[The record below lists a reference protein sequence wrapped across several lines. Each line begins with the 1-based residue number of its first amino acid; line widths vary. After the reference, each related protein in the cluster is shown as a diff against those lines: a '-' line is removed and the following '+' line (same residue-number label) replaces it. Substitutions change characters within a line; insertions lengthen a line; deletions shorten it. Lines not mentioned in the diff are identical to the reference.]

1 MGLLKQYR
9 AKATTFRDGKKAADF
24 ESKEQNYTTS
34 SSITTTTKKQQRG
47 VNEGKNGFTSSPNN
61 NNNGFDKG
69 GDANTNKKWKSKRAG
84 AKERRIRI
92 LRSLPLSRALT
103 EQELVKMFKTV
114 LQPVRAKYGGAGFAK
129 PSVYVDISDEYFSE
143 KFQEL
148 FDEHVDGFGGKSLT
162 KLGKKNEEML
172 WKQRLKDKQG
182 REQFVVVKSH
192 DDDDEEDNSSHS
204 KKRQRRRRMMM
215 SKKGE
220 EENAATRGNEDDKTK
235 PFLSRKQRKLA
246 LQRGEVVL
254 ESNHSSDDK
263 KNHRKATFASE
274 LQKQA
279 LLAAAEAGF

>member
-24 ESKEQNYTTS
+24 ESKEQNYT
-34 SSITTTTKKQQRG
+34 SIITTTKKQQRG
-47 VNEGKNGFTSSPNN
+47 VNEGKNGFTSSPNNN

-103 EQELVKMFKTV
+103 EQELSKMFKTV

-162 KLGKKNEEML
+162 KMGKKNEEML
-172 WKQRLKDKQG
+172 WKQRLKEKQG

-192 DDDDEEDNSSHS
+192 DDDDEDNSSHS

-215 SKKGE
+215 TKKGE

>member
-103 EQELVKMFKTV
+103 EQELAKMFKTV

-162 KLGKKNEEML
+162 KMGKKNEEML
-172 WKQRLKDKQG
+172 WKQRLKEKQG

-192 DDDDEEDNSSHS
+192 DDDDEDNSSHS

-263 KNHRKATFASE
+263 KHHRKASFASE

>member
-24 ESKEQNYTTS
+24 ESKEQNYT
-34 SSITTTTKKQQRG
+34 SIITTTKKQQRG
-47 VNEGKNGFTSSPNN
+47 VNEGKNGFTSSPNNN

-103 EQELVKMFKTV
+103 EQELAKMFKTV

-162 KLGKKNEEML
+162 KMGKKNEEML
-172 WKQRLKDKQG
+172 WKQRLKEKQG

-192 DDDDEEDNSSHS
+192 DDDDEDNSSHS

-263 KNHRKATFASE
+263 KHHRKASFASE

>member
-24 ESKEQNYTTS
+24 ESKEQNYTS
-34 SSITTTTKKQQRG
+34 IITTTTKQQRG
-47 VNEGKNGFTSSPNN
+47 VNEGKNGFTSSPNNN

-103 EQELVKMFKTV
+103 EQELSKMFKTV

-162 KLGKKNEEML
+162 KMGKKNEEML
-172 WKQRLKDKQG
+172 WKQRLKEKQG

-192 DDDDEEDNSSHS
+192 DDDDEDNSSHS

-263 KNHRKATFASE
+263 KHHRKASFASE

>member
-103 EQELVKMFKTV
+103 EQELAKMFKTV

-162 KLGKKNEEML
+162 KMGKKNEEML
-172 WKQRLKDKQG
+172 WKQRLKEKQG
-182 REQFVVVKSH
+182 REQFVIVKSH
-192 DDDDEEDNSSHS
+192 DDDDEDNSSHS

-279 LLAAAEAGF
+279 SLAAAEAGF

>member
-24 ESKEQNYTTS
+24 ESKEQNYT
-34 SSITTTTKKQQRG
+34 SIITTTKKQQRG

-103 EQELVKMFKTV
+103 EQELSKMFKTV

-162 KLGKKNEEML
+162 KMGKKNEEML
-172 WKQRLKDKQG
+172 WKQRLKEKQG

-192 DDDDEEDNSSHS
+192 DDDDEDNSSHS

>member
-24 ESKEQNYTTS
+24 ESKEQNYT
-34 SSITTTTKKQQRG
+34 SIITTTKKQQRG

-103 EQELVKMFKTV
+103 EQELSKMFKTV

-162 KLGKKNEEML
+162 KMGKKNEEML
-172 WKQRLKDKQG
+172 WKQRLKEKQG
-182 REQFVVVKSH
+182 REQFVIVKSH
-192 DDDDEEDNSSHS
+192 DDDDEDNSSHS

-263 KNHRKATFASE
+263 KHHRKASFASE

>member
-24 ESKEQNYTTS
+24 ESKEQNYT
-34 SSITTTTKKQQRG
+34 SIITTTKKQQRG
-47 VNEGKNGFTSSPNN
+47 VNEGKNGFTSSPNNN

-103 EQELVKMFKTV
+103 EQELAKMFKTV

-162 KLGKKNEEML
+162 KMGKKNEEML
-172 WKQRLKDKQG
+172 WKQRLKEKQG

-192 DDDDEEDNSSHS
+192 DDDDEDNSSHS

-263 KNHRKATFASE
+263 KNHRKASFASE

>member
-24 ESKEQNYTTS
+24 ESKEQNYTS
-34 SSITTTTKKQQRG
+34 IITTTTKQQRG

-103 EQELVKMFKTV
+103 EQELSKMFKTV

-162 KLGKKNEEML
+162 KMGKKNEEML
-172 WKQRLKDKQG
+172 WKQRLKEKQG

-192 DDDDEEDNSSHS
+192 DDDDEDNSSHS

-215 SKKGE
+215 TKKGE

-263 KNHRKATFASE
+263 KHHRKASFASE

>member
-24 ESKEQNYTTS
+24 ESKEQNYTS
-34 SSITTTTKKQQRG
+34 IITTTTKQQRG
-47 VNEGKNGFTSSPNN
+47 VNEGKNGFTSSPNNN

-103 EQELVKMFKTV
+103 EQGLSKMFKTV

-162 KLGKKNEEML
+162 KMGKKNEEML
-172 WKQRLKDKQG
+172 WKQRLKEKQG

-192 DDDDEEDNSSHS
+192 DDDDEDNSSHS

-215 SKKGE
+215 TKKGE

-263 KNHRKATFASE
+263 KHHRKASFASE

>member
-34 SSITTTTKKQQRG
+34 SSITTTKKQRG

-103 EQELVKMFKTV
+103 EQELAKMFKTV

-162 KLGKKNEEML
+162 KMGKKNEEML
-172 WKQRLKDKQG
+172 WKQRLKEKQG

-192 DDDDEEDNSSHS
+192 DDDDEDNSSHS

-215 SKKGE
+215 TKKGE

>member
-34 SSITTTTKKQQRG
+34 SSITTTTKKQRG
-47 VNEGKNGFTSSPNN
+47 VNEGKNGFTSSPN

-103 EQELVKMFKTV
+103 EQELAKMFKTV

-162 KLGKKNEEML
+162 KMGKKNEEML
-172 WKQRLKDKQG
+172 WKQRLKEKQG

-192 DDDDEEDNSSHS
+192 DDDDEDNSSHS

>member
-34 SSITTTTKKQQRG
+34 SSITTTKKQRG

-103 EQELVKMFKTV
+103 EQELAKMFKTV

-162 KLGKKNEEML
+162 KMGKKNEEML
-172 WKQRLKDKQG
+172 WKQRLKEKQG

-192 DDDDEEDNSSHS
+192 DDDDEDNTSHS

-263 KNHRKATFASE
+263 KNHREATFASE

>member
-24 ESKEQNYTTS
+24 ESKEQNYT
-34 SSITTTTKKQQRG
+34 SIITTTKKQQRG

-103 EQELVKMFKTV
+103 EQELAKMFKTV

-162 KLGKKNEEML
+162 KMGKKNEEML
-172 WKQRLKDKQG
+172 WKQRLKEKQG

-192 DDDDEEDNSSHS
+192 DDDDEDNSSHS

-263 KNHRKATFASE
+263 KHHRKATFASE

>member
-24 ESKEQNYTTS
+24 ESKEQNYTS
-34 SSITTTTKKQQRG
+34 IITTTTKKQQRG

-61 NNNGFDKG
+61 KNNNGFDKG

-103 EQELVKMFKTV
+103 EQELAKMFKTV

-162 KLGKKNEEML
+162 KMGKKNEEML
-172 WKQRLKDKQG
+172 WKQRLKEKQG

-192 DDDDEEDNSSHS
+192 DDDDEDNTSHS

-263 KNHRKATFASE
+263 KNHRKASFASE

>member
-34 SSITTTTKKQQRG
+34 SITTQYTKKQRG

-103 EQELVKMFKTV
+103 EQELAKMFKTV

-162 KLGKKNEEML
+162 KMGKKNEEML
-172 WKQRLKDKQG
+172 WKQRLKEKQG

-192 DDDDEEDNSSHS
+192 DDDDKDNSSHS

>member
-24 ESKEQNYTTS
+24 ESKEQNYTS
-34 SSITTTTKKQQRG
+34 IITTTTKQQRG
-47 VNEGKNGFTSSPNN
+47 VNEGKNGFTSSPNNN

-103 EQELVKMFKTV
+103 EQELAKMFKTV

-162 KLGKKNEEML
+162 KMGKKNEEML
-172 WKQRLKDKQG
+172 WKQRLKEKQG

-192 DDDDEEDNSSHS
+192 DDDDEDNSSHS

>member
-34 SSITTTTKKQQRG
+34 SSITTTKKQRG
-47 VNEGKNGFTSSPNN
+47 VNEGKNGFTSSPN

-103 EQELVKMFKTV
+103 EQELAKMFKTV

-162 KLGKKNEEML
+162 KMGKKNEEML
-172 WKQRLKDKQG
+172 WKQRLKKQG
-182 REQFVVVKSH
+182 EAVRGCQSH
-192 DDDDEEDNSSHS
+192 DDDDEDNSS
-204 KKRQRRRRMMM
+204 
-215 SKKGE
+215 
-220 EENAATRGNEDDKTK
+220 
-235 PFLSRKQRKLA
+235 
-246 LQRGEVVL
+246 VVND
-254 ESNHSSDDK
+254 S
-263 KNHRKATFASE
+263 
-274 LQKQA
+274 
-279 LLAAAEAGF
+279 GGGG

>member
-24 ESKEQNYTTS
+24 ESKEQNYTS
-34 SSITTTTKKQQRG
+34 IITTTTKQQRG
-47 VNEGKNGFTSSPNN
+47 VNEGKNGFTSSPNNN

-103 EQELVKMFKTV
+103 EQELSKMFKTV

-148 FDEHVDGFGGKSLT
+148 FDEHVDGFKEKSLT
-162 KLGKKNEEML
+162 KMGKKNEEML
-172 WKQRLKDKQG
+172 WKQRLKEKQG

-192 DDDDEEDNSSHS
+192 DDDDEDNSSHS

-220 EENAATRGNEDDKTK
+220 EEKNAATRGNEDDKAK

-263 KNHRKATFASE
+263 KNHRKASFASE

-279 LLAAAEAGF
+279 LLAAEAGF

>member
-24 ESKEQNYTTS
+24 ESKEQNYT
-34 SSITTTTKKQQRG
+34 SIITTTKKQQRG

-61 NNNGFDKG
+61 KNNNGFDKG

-103 EQELVKMFKTV
+103 EQELAKMFKTV

-162 KLGKKNEEML
+162 KMGKKNEEML
-172 WKQRLKDKQG
+172 WKQRLKEKQG

-192 DDDDEEDNSSHS
+192 DDDDEDNSSHS

-254 ESNHSSDDK
+254 ESNHSSNK
-263 KNHRKATFASE
+263 KNT
-274 LQKQA
+274 QA
-279 LLAAAEAGF
+279 LLAAAEAAFR

>member
-103 EQELVKMFKTV
+103 EQELAKMFKTV

-172 WKQRLKDKQG
+172 WKQRLKEKQG

-192 DDDDEEDNSSHS
+192 DDDDEDNSSHS

>member
-24 ESKEQNYTTS
+24 ESKEQNYTS
-34 SSITTTTKKQQRG
+34 IITTTTKQQRG

-103 EQELVKMFKTV
+103 EQELAKMFKTV

-162 KLGKKNEEML
+162 KMGKKNEEML
-172 WKQRLKDKQG
+172 WKQRLKEKQG

-192 DDDDEEDNSSHS
+192 DDDDEDNSSHS

-263 KNHRKATFASE
+263 KHHRKASFASE

>member
-24 ESKEQNYTTS
+24 ESKEQNYTS
-34 SSITTTTKKQQRG
+34 IITTTTKQQRG

-103 EQELVKMFKTV
+103 EQELSKMFKTV

-162 KLGKKNEEML
+162 KMGKKNEEML
-172 WKQRLKDKQG
+172 WKQRLKEKQG

-192 DDDDEEDNSSHS
+192 DDDDEDNSSHS

-263 KNHRKATFASE
+263 KHHRKASFASE

>member
-24 ESKEQNYTTS
+24 ESKEQNYT
-34 SSITTTTKKQQRG
+34 SIITTTKKQQRG
-47 VNEGKNGFTSSPNN
+47 VNEGKNGFTSSPNNN

-103 EQELVKMFKTV
+103 EQELAKMFKTV

-162 KLGKKNEEML
+162 KMGKKNEEML
-172 WKQRLKDKQG
+172 WKQRLKEKQG

-192 DDDDEEDNSSHS
+192 DDDDDEDNSSHS

-263 KNHRKATFASE
+263 KNHRKASCE
-274 LQKQA
+274 
-279 LLAAAEAGF
+279 

>member
-24 ESKEQNYTTS
+24 ESKEQNYT
-34 SSITTTTKKQQRG
+34 SIITTTKKQQRG

-103 EQELVKMFKTV
+103 EQELSKMFKTV

-162 KLGKKNEEML
+162 KMGKKNEEML
-172 WKQRLKDKQG
+172 WKQRLKEKQG

-192 DDDDEEDNSSHS
+192 DDDDEDNSSHS

-254 ESNHSSDDK
+254 VDGR
-263 KNHRKATFASE
+263 KNNEATASE

-279 LLAAAEAGF
+279 LLAAEAAFG